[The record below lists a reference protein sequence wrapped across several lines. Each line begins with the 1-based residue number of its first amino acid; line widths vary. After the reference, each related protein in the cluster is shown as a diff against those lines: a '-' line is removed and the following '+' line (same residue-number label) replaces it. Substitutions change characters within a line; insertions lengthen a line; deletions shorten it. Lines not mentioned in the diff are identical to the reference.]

1 MSLPSISV
9 IFLSYK
15 QEAYV
20 VAALRA
26 VLEQD
31 LPDYEIIIGD
41 DASPDRTRALIE
53 AELAAYRG
61 RARIVLLPPDRNLGI
76 IQNFNRII
84 AASTGDILVVAAG
97 DDVSHPTRLRRIA
110 EFFRDH
116 PDCYAHYSNARVVDA
131 VGGVLRPTWYHHQGV
146 QFRQFDPRGFHLYQ
160 GVQFCGAT
168 GSYRGDVL
176 RKFPP
181 MPGTTGGEDGPAI
194 LRSLLLGSAA
204 IDAEILLD
212 WRWHG
217 ANMSHGSKP
226 KGLRW
231 HAKLRRAAAWPAG
244 QKVHRRGYL
253 ADLAHAERE
262 GLAPPAV
269 IARFRQLVDDVHAQA
284 SVKFHCTHPN
294 ARWKAIGMAV
304 GYFWRVSPR
313 GTAWKIRF
321 VAKAL
326 AKKLLPGPLRAVV
339 LFNFS
344 KF

>member
-15 QEAYV
+15 QQDYV

-31 LPDYEIIIGD
+31 LPEFEVIIGD
-41 DASPDRTRALIE
+41 DDSPDETRALIE
-53 AELAAYRG
+53 AELEGYRG
-61 RARIVLLPPDRNLGI
+61 KASIILLPPAPNVGVIR
-76 IQNFNRII
+76 NFNRC
-84 AASTGDILVVAAG
+84 AALATGDILVAAAG
-97 DDVSHPTRLRRIA
+97 DDVSHPMRLRRIA

-116 PDCYAHYSNARVVDA
+116 PGCYAHYSNARVVDA
-131 VGGVLRPTWYHHQGV
+131 TGGVLRPVWYHHRGV
-146 QFRQFDPRGFHLYQ
+146 LFRQFDPRGFHLYQ

-168 GSYRGDVL
+168 GSYRGDVF

-181 MPGTTGGEDGPAI
+181 MSGATGGEDAP
-194 LRSLLLGSAA
+194 LVVRSLLLGSAA
-204 IDAEILLD
+204 IDSEILLD

-226 KGLRW
+226 RNIRW
-231 HAKLRRAAAWPAG
+231 PDKLRRAAAWPAG

-253 ADLAHAERE
+253 ADLAHAERQ
-262 GLAPPAV
+262 GLAAPEV
-269 IARFRQLVDDVHAQA
+269 VARLRQLVDDAHAQA
-284 SVKFHCTHPN
+284 SVKFHCTHPKG
-294 ARWKAIGMAV
+294 RWSSVCAAV
-304 GYFWRVSPR
+304 RRFWQVSPR
-313 GTAWKIRF
+313 GVAWKARF
-321 VAKAL
+321 VAKTV

-339 LFNFS
+339 LFDFS

>member
-168 GSYRGDVL
+168 GSYRGDVF

-194 LRSLLLGSAA
+194 LRSLLLGAAA

-231 HAKLRRAAAWPAG
+231 RAKLRRAGAWPAG

-294 ARWKAIGMAV
+294 ARWKAIGMAI

-313 GTAWKIRF
+313 GTAWKARF